1 MAGYDQNSPIAVTT
15 TMKYLLASALVLTS
29 GVAHSFC
36 MEPTPP
42 RVSVFAVEPSAP
54 FCLSGFKYSGKHS
67 CTRYDLDRYKREVED
82 FIRQMTEYGTEAQAA
97 ARKYATEAQDYAV
110 CRANSAVEEY
120 NSAFK

>member
-1 MAGYDQNSPIAVTT
+1 
-15 TMKYLLASALVLTS
+15 MKYLLASALVLTS

-36 MEPTPP
+36 MEPTAP

-67 CTRYDLDRYKREVED
+67 CSRYDLDRYKSEVED
-82 FIRQMTEYGTEAQAA
+82 FIRQMTEYGTQAQAA